1 MPLAPFVRSVFKKI
15 FGIRDL
21 RAINLEMRLMHSPD
35 FRQQQRVPL
44 GPIRQKIR
52 IGALG
57 LMIEI
62 G

>member
-1 MPLAPFVRSVFKKI
+1 
-15 FGIRDL
+15 
-21 RAINLEMRLMHSPD
+21 MHSPD
-35 FRQQQRVPL
+35 FRQQQHVPL